1 MMKICVF
8 LFCLSFISCRKKDD
22 IKILKIAV
30 ASGWC
35 RSGECPYSAIE
46 IDSSLHYQYYG
57 GLYANPKG
65 YYYGKFDKKDWAALN
80 KDFGKIDFKDLKET
94 YPYAYDELETEMIIY
109 SSKGKK
115 HIKTQFASLPI
126 ELKRIYKQLLKSYKL
141 VKLTKSPKQ
150 LHFETTC
157 QIPPKIIGEPK
168 FPPPVI
174 DK

>member
-1 MMKICVF
+1 MMKIRVF
-8 LFCLSFISCRKKDD
+8 VFYLLFLSCHQKDD
-22 IKILKIAV
+22 IKIFKIAV

-35 RSGECPYSAIE
+35 RSGECPYSAVE

-65 YYYGKFDKKDWAALN
+65 YYYGKFDKKDWRALN
-80 KDFGKIDFKDLKET
+80 KDFRKIKFEDLKEI
-94 YPYAYDELETEMIIY
+94 YPYAYDDSEIEMIIY

-126 ELKRIYKQLLKSYKL
+126 ELKRIYDQVLESYKL
-141 VKLTKSPKQ
+141 VKLKKSPHE
-150 LHFETTC
+150 LHFETTY